1 MDNMEKGYNLA
12 LTEGELQIVFD
23 ALIEQPFKKVA
34 PLVARIQAIYQ
45 ASDTVAQEKDIQNPE

>member
-1 MDNMEKGYNLA
+1 MGKGYNLA